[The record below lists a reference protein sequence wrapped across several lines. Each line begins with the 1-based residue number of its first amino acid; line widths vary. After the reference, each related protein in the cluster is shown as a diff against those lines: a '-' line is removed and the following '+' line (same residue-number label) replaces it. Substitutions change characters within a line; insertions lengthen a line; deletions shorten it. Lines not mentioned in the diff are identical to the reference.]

1 MQDAGPT
8 GSPPRG
14 TIIKVA
20 FGISSVLQEEN
31 QADPRGLQGFLSFLT
46 PKSTP

>member
-1 MQDAGPT
+1 MQDAGQT

-20 FGISSVLQEEN
+20 FGISSILQEEN
-31 QADPRGLQGFLSFLT
+31 QADLCGLQGFLSFLT
-46 PKSTP
+46 PKSAP